1 MKWMRFMESKPND
14 SFPRGTRTPSPPTI
28 TQFRLPIPLLS
39 SIISSCPI
47 SSTSHLV
54 QQEGVLY
61 LFCNSGMGS
70 RSPLPTTTTTTTM
83 SYATTAACCR
93 RRRPQTGGFISYSS
107 QEGRGSAQY
116 DRNKT
121 FPVTIPTLAIPWAQP
136 FPFSLSPEKEE
147 KKRREKIKI
156 KK

>member
-1 MKWMRFMESKPND
+1 MDEMDEIHGKQAESFVPPGNPNTITTHHHAVPLPHPPSFVYHIFMSYLLHIPLGAT
-14 SFPRGTRTPSPPTI
+14 RGSPVFILQFRYGEPSPP
-28 TQFRLPIPLLS
+28 
-39 SIISSCPI
+39 
-47 SSTSHLV
+47 
-54 QQEGVLY
+54 
-61 LFCNSGMGS
+61 
-70 RSPLPTTTTTTTM
+70 PTTT